1 MPVIEVGIGIV
12 LILGLA
18 GLLALGTP
26 TPPPNDPQLDAYAAD
41 VATVLAEE
49 PPRHGGTT
57 RLDEVTRSADAFD
70 REVTALERR
79 VDELLPDNLMVR
91 IETPHGAAGFERPDG
106 VVTGAET
113 VTTQHGQVR
122 VEVWYA

>member
-1 MPVIEVGIGIV
+1 MPVIEVGVGIV

-41 VATVLAEE
+41 AATVLAEE

-57 RLDEVTRSADAFD
+57 RLDEVTRTAAAFE
-70 REVTALERR
+70 REAAPLDRR
-79 VDELLPDNLMVR
+79 VDALLPDNLMYR
-91 IETPHGAAGFERPDG
+91 IETPHGAVGFARPDG
-106 VVTGAET
+106 VVTGVET
-113 VTTQHGQVR
+113 VTTQHGRVR
-122 VEVWYA
+122 LEVWYA

>member
-1 MPVIEVGIGIV
+1 MPMIEVGIGVV
-12 LILGLA
+12 LVLGLV

-41 VATVLAEE
+41 VATVLAQE

-57 RLDEVTRSADAFD
+57 RLDEVARSADAFD
-70 REVTALERR
+70 REVAPLERR
-79 VDELLPDNLMVR
+79 VDELLPDNLMYR
-91 IETPHGAAGFERPDG
+91 IETPHGAAGFARPDG
-106 VVTGAET
+106 VVTGAEP

>member
-12 LILGLA
+12 LILGIA

-26 TPPPNDPQLDAYAAD
+26 APPQNNPQLEAYAAD
-41 VATVLAEE
+41 VATVLEEE

-57 RLDEVTRSADAFD
+57 RLDEVTRSEAAFE
-70 REVTALERR
+70 REAPALERR
-79 VDELLPDNLMVR
+79 VDELLPDNLMFR
-91 IETPHGAAGFERPDG
+91 IETPHGAVGFERPDG